1 MQCKTAIRERSLY
14 APWHMQHSIPLAD
27 MGGSGGH
34 VESREPTLVTCE
46 DSTSMA
52 YRVLS
57 SIHGVRHGTGEL
69 VLGS

>member
-1 MQCKTAIRERSLY
+1 MQCRTAIRECSLY

-34 VESREPTLVTCE
+34 VESREPVSVTCE

-52 YRVLS
+52 YRVLRN
-57 SIHGVRHGTGEL
+57 IHGVSHGAGEI